1 MIPGPADT
9 IVTEFVD
16 RLCDIQ
22 PNFIDGIYLTGSIP
36 MNDFYTN
43 KSDIDFLVLCREL
56 PDLAIVSQLKHIHKI
71 IGKQNPKPDLSGFYL
86 ASDSI
91 RTSNPEKIKVLS
103 CQQQVLRYEKFNM
116 APVILSELK
125 TNAITLFGVKA
136 ETLPVNIQPNILY
149 DFLYGNINSYWS
161 KWIKRH
167 SSFLNRKIILL
178 LFPRF
183 TEWSV
188 LGTARQLYTL
198 QTGKIVSKTEAG
210 YYCLEHLPVQFHPV
224 IQEAIKIRKD
234 NRTYP
239 VLNSYGIKPSFRRLF
254 QTIDCVNYIISR
266 FNKIYMERQQ

>member
-1 MIPGPADT
+1 M
-9 IVTEFVD
+9 
-16 RLCDIQ
+16 
-22 PNFIDGIYLTGSIP
+22 
-36 MNDFYTN
+36 
-43 KSDIDFLVLCREL
+43 EL

-71 IGKQNPKPDLSGFYL
+71 IGKQNLKPDLSGFYL

-91 RTSNPEKIKVLS
+91 RSSNPEKIKVLS
-103 CQQQVLRYEKFNM
+103 CQQQVLRYEKFYM

-161 KWIKRH
+161 KWIKGH

-198 QTGKIVSKTEAG
+198 KTGKIVSKTEAG
-210 YYCLEHLPVQFHPV
+210 YYCLEHLPVQYHPV
-224 IQEAIKIRKD
+224 IQEAINIRKD
-234 NRTYP
+234 KRTYP
-239 VLNSYGIKPSFRRLF
+239 VLKSYSIKPSFRRLF
-254 QTIDCVNYIISR
+254 QTIDCVNYIITL